1 VEQGTCDS
9 TIKAGFGAAPPQST
23 ARNVAAF
30 ARRLPGEIVDSP
42 GLGRQAPAVLAA
54 TIFNMIENRSN
65 A

>member
-1 VEQGTCDS
+1 
-9 TIKAGFGAAPPQST
+9 
-23 ARNVAAF
+23 VAAF

-42 GLGRQAPAVLAA
+42 GLGRQAPAILAA